1 MARRTY
7 IFENVWKRAEFI
19 LELGQSRLSV
29 LDLFTPDSRRA
40 TVYLDESDIGLLYKI
55 ARKYGGEQVYTK

>member
-1 MARRTY
+1 MVRQTY

-29 LDLFTPDSRRA
+29 HDIITPDSRRA
-40 TVYLDESDIGLLYKI
+40 TAYLDEADIGMLNKI
-55 ARKYGGEQVYTK
+55 ARKYGGEQEYTK

>member
-7 IFENVWKRAEFI
+7 IFENVWKLAEFI

-29 LDLFTPDSRRA
+29 HDIITPDTRRA
-40 TVYLDESDIGLLYKI
+40 TVYVDEADIGLLYKI
-55 ARKYGGEQVYTK
+55 ARKYGGKRGYTK